1 MQKQHLAMAEIP
13 VQEMDE
19 LYEPEQ
25 ALAAGTVLSCSEP
38 AIFCYPGRDDGESS
52 FREKLSGKN

>member
-25 ALAAGTVLSCSEP
+25 ALAAGTVFL
-38 AIFCYPGRDDGESS
+38 
-52 FREKLSGKN
+52 L